1 MELRA
6 EGGGGLLLA
15 RAARNLPRRTQVQA
29 TRVIRSKR
37 VREAGAP
44 ARVPPLVRCDTAQTG
59 APPLHQK
66 GAGPFLNQK
75 SLRFAFVFCHP
86 LLTLVPLPRN
96 NYRAAATCPAR
107 S

>member
-6 EGGGGLLLA
+6 EGGGGLLLP

-66 GAGPFLNQK
+66 GAGPFQTK
-75 SLRFAFVFCHP
+75 KAFVLP
-86 LLTLVPLPRN
+86 LFF
-96 NYRAAATCPAR
+96 ATPC
-107 S
+107 